1 MNDDGESQSKTSGEL
16 LEADLEALDKVL
28 HTLDIE
34 GAPAGGSRVLN
45 PALRQKM
52 DDLVAKE
59 RQDAKENGWT
69 AQARREID
77 EHRKEDGREDYNARR
92 KADRASKR
100 LDDTGELPRTYLSL
114 KAMSPEERRE
124 HRRAQVAQAKAKHL
138 ANRTPA
144 QIAENKRKKADAERE
159 RRERNKQGE
168 RPEGF
173 GKF

>member
-1 MNDDGESQSKTSGEL
+1 MNDDDESQSKTSGEL
-16 LEADLEALDKVL
+16 LAEDLEELDKVL
-28 HTLDIE
+28 DTLDIE
-34 GAPAGGSRVLN
+34 EPCRVLN

-52 DDLVAKE
+52 DDLVVKE
-59 RQDAKENGWT
+59 RRDAKENGWT

-77 EHRKEDGREDYNARR
+77 EHRKEAGRESYNAKR

-100 LDDTGELPRTYLSL
+100 LDETGELPRTYLSL

-124 HRRAQVAQAKAKHL
+124 HRRAQVARAKAKHL
-138 ANRTPA
+138 SKRTPE
-144 QIAENKRKKADAERE
+144 QITEHNRDKAKAEQKRRDDKKQA
-159 RRERNKQGE
+159 E

>member
-1 MNDDGESQSKTSGEL
+1 MNDDGECQSKTSREL
-16 LEADLEALDKVL
+16 LAEDLEELHKVL
-28 HTLDIE
+28 DTLDIE
-34 GAPAGGSRVLN
+34 EPSRVLN

-52 DDLVAKE
+52 DDLVVRE
-59 RQDAKENGWT
+59 RRDATENGWT

-77 EHRKEDGREDYNARR
+77 EHRKEAGRESYNAQR

-100 LDDTGELPRTYLSL
+100 LDETGELPRTYLSL

-124 HRRAQVAQAKAKHL
+124 HRRAQVAEAKAKHL

>member
-1 MNDDGESQSKTSGEL
+1 MNDDGECQSKTSREL
-16 LEADLEALDKVL
+16 LAEDLEELDKALD
-28 HTLDIE
+28 TLDIE
-34 GAPAGGSRVLN
+34 EPSRVLN

-52 DDLVAKE
+52 DDLVVRE
-59 RQDAKENGWT
+59 RRDAKENGWT

-77 EHRKEDGREDYNARR
+77 EHRKEAGRESYNAQR

-100 LDDTGELPRTYLSL
+100 LDETGELPRTYLSL

-124 HRRAQVAQAKAKHL
+124 HRQVQVAEAKAKHL
-138 ANRTPA
+138 ASRTPA